1 MGPRWGE
8 ELAGG
13 DFDWHFEA
21 PLEAPLGTP
30 LGTPF
35 EAQGKQGK
43 RGKQCKH
50 FEAQCK
56 QTRRKIALKYIA
68 CQLLSVHHSNEAV
81 KR

>member
-21 PLEAPLGTP
+21 PLEAP